1 MLGVLPGTS
10 LLMQI
15 VRLLVTIGASLAA
28 LAGVAQVLRIP
39 GVRRSARPG
48 AEAHQEDRALKE
60 RGWLG
65 LHPSIWKVAST
76 HVVVDAYTNI
86 YAPMLPLLIP
96 HLNLSLTTAGTLAMC
111 FQMANSVSQLGF
123 GALADRW
130 RPQLLVIAGPLVAV
144 IVLSLI
150 GLAGT
155 PFMLGVILVLG
166 GLGGAAFHPPAAAL
180 VYKLADHR
188 KGLAMSAHLSGG
200 SLGFAFAPLLFA
212 PFIAYVGLR
221 YSPLIMIPGPAR
233 VVVDAAAG
241 AADPA
246 AGNARAVDLDDA
258 APGGGAAD
266 AALLHHRAAHRDDL
280 RLHDVHADA
289 ADAPGLQHRRGERR
303 GVALPV
309 RERRRR
315 ISSADRWPTAS
326 GARRVIVWSLIAAVP
341 FMAVAP
347 HLPPLGFTAML
358 AIGGLLLQSTLPI
371 SVTFAQSFVTGGAAT
386 VSSLMMGFA
395 WGMGSLTVPL
405 IGMGADRYGI
415 EPTLAVVAFIPLLAA
430 ALAWRLP
437 GTGPPHVEPKRVD
450 SASVAARSVLRSD
463 SWHVIPPAR
472 RSRSARAASRPPSR
486 S

>member
-1 MLGVLPGTS
+1 
-10 LLMQI
+10 
-15 VRLLVTIGASLAA
+15 
-28 LAGVAQVLRIP
+28 
-39 GVRRSARPG
+39 
-48 AEAHQEDRALKE
+48 LKE

-65 LHPSIWKVAST
+65 LHTSIWKVAST

-96 HLNLSLTTAGTLAMC
+96 HLNLSLASAGTLAMC
-111 FQMANSVSQLGF
+111 FQLANSVSQLGF

-130 RPQLLVIAGPLVAV
+130 RPQLLVIVGPLVAV

-150 GLAGT
+150 GLANT

-200 SLGFAFAPLLFA
+200 SLGFSFAPVLFA
-212 PFIAYVGLR
+212 PFIAYIGLR
-221 YSPLIMIPGPAR
+221 YSPLIMIPGLLALSWTLRQVPPMELPAKHER
-233 VVVDAAAG
+233 STWATLR
-241 AADPA
+241 PA
-246 AGNARAVDLDDA
+246 AVPLTLLYFTIVLRTATTYGFMTFTPTLLTRQGYSIAEASGAVSLYLFA
-258 APGGGAAD
+258 SGIGGFLGGP
-266 AALLHHRAAHRDDL
+266 L
-280 RLHDVHADA
+280 
-289 ADAPGLQHRRGERR
+289 
-303 GVALPV
+303 
-309 RERRRR
+309 
-315 ISSADRWPTAS
+315 ADRL
-326 GARRVIVWSLIAAVP
+326 GARRVIVWTLIAAVP
-341 FMAVAP
+341 FMALAP

-405 IGMGADRYGI
+405 VGMGADRYGI

-437 GTGPPHVEPKRVD
+437 DTRPEHIEPKVD
-450 SASVAARSVLRSD
+450 SL
-463 SWHVIPPAR
+463 P
-472 RSRSARAASRPPSR
+472 
-486 S
+486 